1 VNAVARTARTRSSG
15 SGASIQLVAGVLA
28 LAAALGAVVVHT
40 PLLGTAAVLLA
51 AGMAAI
57 TARPDFVT
65 VVVVFLFYMDVP
77 GVAVKAHG
85 APLVIGL
92 LVPLFLTV
100 PLAYHVYRGARLV
113 VTPAFVLVL
122 VFLAAQTASALLS
135 VQSLEATEEVKT
147 FVIEGAL
154 LYFLVTNVIRTPET
168 LRLAVWAV
176 IVAGGLLGALSL
188 FQEITGTYFRPYGGF
203 AQVPPEFYS
212 GHATRARL
220 AGPLGDP
227 NYYAQILL
235 AMVPLAL
242 FRIWD
247 ERSRVLRLAA
257 MAAAGFAIT
266 GILLTYSRGAGLAF
280 AVVFVLMVLLR
291 YVKARHV
298 AFVAVGIA
306 VALIAFPD
314 YTERLRTVGAVS
326 AATSE
331 EGSGDESAAASSVRS
346 RAGEM
351 LTAWLVFVDHPV
363 LGVGPGVFGEY
374 YVEYSERIGLEVH
387 EEAKFG
393 ARAGEA
399 PERESHNIFLSIAA
413 ELGAIGLFLFL
424 GILFVTIRDLVKARR
439 RWRRERPDVA
449 NLAASL
455 MLAVAAYV
463 TAGLFLTLAFE
474 RYFWLLLALAGAA
487 AIVRP
492 AGREGENGR
501 EPSRRQ
507 RRPRLA

>member
-1 VNAVARTARTRSSG
+1 MSAVARAARSRRG
-15 SGASIQLVAGVLA
+15 SAPSVSIQLIAGA
-28 LAAALGAVVVHT
+28 LAVAVAIGAVVSHA
-40 PLLGTAAVLLA
+40 PLLGTAAILLA

-57 TARPDFVT
+57 TARPDLVT
-65 VVVVFLFYMDVP
+65 VVVVFLYYLDVP
-77 GVAVKAHG
+77 AVAVKAHG

-92 LVPLFLTV
+92 VVPLLLTI
-100 PLAYHVYRGARLV
+100 PLAYHLYRGARLV
-113 VTPAFVLVL
+113 LTPAFLL
-122 VFLAAQTASALLS
+122 LLLFLAAQTASALFS
-135 VQSLEATEEVKT
+135 IEAAEATEEVKT

-188 FQEITGTYFRPYGGF
+188 FQEVTGTYSRPYGGF
-203 AQVPPEFYS
+203 AQIPPEFFT
-212 GHATRARL
+212 GHASRARL

-235 AMVPLAL
+235 AVLPLAL
-242 FRIWD
+242 FRMWD
-247 ERSRVLRLAA
+247 ERSQALRLTAL
-257 MAAAGFAIT
+257 AGAGLATT

-280 AVVFVLMVLLR
+280 AVIFVLMVLLR
-291 YVKARHV
+291 YVKPRHV
-298 AFVAVGIA
+298 VFVAVGIA
-306 VALIAFPD
+306 IALIAFPD
-314 YTERLRTVGAVS
+314 YTERLRTVGEVS

-331 EGSGDESAAASSVRS
+331 GGGDSAADESVRS
-346 RAGEM
+346 RATEM
-351 LTAWLVFVDHPV
+351 MTAWLVFIDHPV

-374 YVEYSERIGLEVH
+374 YLKYAERVGLEVR

-399 PERESHNIFLSIAA
+399 PERESHNMLLSIAA
-413 ELGAIGLFLFL
+413 ELGLVGLGLFL
-424 GILFVTIRDLVKARR
+424 GIVFVTIRELARAR
-439 RWRRERPDVA
+439 KRWRHERPDIA
-449 NLAASL
+449 NMATGL

-487 AIVRP
+487 ALVRP
-492 AGREGENGR
+492 AAPNPQGR
-501 EPSRRQ
+501 
-507 RRPRLA
+507 